1 MKKLPDLYRGEAYKV
16 KLLLQKYD
24 SDNGKWGK
32 ITDEGIVG
40 TNRFDL
46 NGIVEA
52 WLELHYG
59 PGGDNFGGKP
69 ITNPYEISSLVLD
82 VIGDVTL
89 SDFNHSHVKIEPNK
103 WMEILIRRSP
113 ASKDHHRLF
122 AKVISITFGQNIS
135 NSDGEALANL

>member
-40 TNRFDL
+40 TNRFDI
-46 NGIVEA
+46 NSIIEA

-59 PGGDNFGGKP
+59 PGGDNFGGQP

-82 VIGDVTL
+82 IIGDVTL
-89 SDFNHSHVKIEPNK
+89 TTNNFKVEPNK
-103 WMEILIRRSP
+103 WMEMMIRRSP
-113 ASKDHHRLF
+113 AHKCHLMLF
-122 AKVISITFGQNIS
+122 AKVIGINFGHNIS